1 MFTYIPDDI
10 KLEFFGIRYK
20 LQLLLQH
27 ILGACATLHYL
38 WNIYIFDILVH
49 LDKPSAL
56 VRT

>member
-38 WNIYIFDILVH
+38 WNIYIYI
-49 LDKPSAL
+49 
-56 VRT
+56 